1 MKIGIAPSR
10 RNVGATLSC
19 ALLLAAM
26 LPSCTVKRDDADKSD
41 PRLLLAGGKAEDD
54 NWLSHGRT
62 YDETRFSPLTQIGNE
77 NAQQLGLAWYAD
89 LDTFRGQEG
98 TPIVVDGVMYATTA
112 WDKVVALDAA
122 TGKRLWSFDP
132 KVPGTSAV
140 HACCDV
146 INRGAAYSDGRLYF
160 GTVDGRLI
168 ALNARTGRMIW
179 RVQTTD
185 PKKPMAISGAPRV
198 AKGKVFIGFGGA
210 DQGMRGYISAY
221 DEKTGRLAWR
231 FYTVPGKPGEKDGAA
246 SDEVL
251 ARLAGPTWAGDW
263 WKIGGGGTVWDSIV
277 YDAQMDR
284 LYVGVGNGGPWNR
297 GIRSAGRGDN
307 LFIGS
312 VLALDPDTGRYLWH
326 YQETPGDQWDFT
338 STQQMTLA
346 DLKIGGRQRKVI
358 LHAPKN
364 GFFYVIDR
372 ETGKPLSA
380 DKYVPVNWASRVDLK
395 TGRPEIDPKARYDK
409 SGSFIATS
417 GPWGAH
423 NWHPMAFSPQ
433 TGLVYI
439 PAQQIP
445 AIYTPDG
452 AFKYRPGLLNM
463 GLGEPGKLPEDKAAI
478 EAMLQSFEGRLI
490 AWDPVARKEVW
501 RAPYKG
507 PWNGG
512 VLATGGG
519 LVFQGDAEGI
529 FHAYDARDGA
539 QRWQFAAQQPIMAG
553 PVSYAVNG
561 TQYVAVMAGKGGAY
575 NLAMPSYAA
584 PQARLP
590 GRIMAFRL
598 GGMAKL
604 PAHAPAQLAPFAPS
618 SERFAPP
625 QIARG
630 SQLFA
635 STCSACHGVE
645 GLSSGVLPDLRRSG
659 ALADAGVFRQVVLDG
674 VLADQGMVSFRQYL
688 SEGDAEAI
696 RAYLNDRSRTA
707 KAKGEP

>member
-1 MKIGIAPSR
+1 MTIGIAASR
-10 RNVGATLSC
+10 RNVGALVLC
-19 ALLLAAM
+19 ALALASCRAEREDVNKSDARLLAAA
-26 LPSCTVKRDDADKSD
+26 S
-41 PRLLLAGGKAEDD
+41 KAEDA

-62 YDETRFSPLTQIGNE
+62 YDETRFSPLAQIDGV
-77 NAQQLGLAWYAD
+77 NAGKLGLAWYAD

-98 TPIVVDGVMYATTA
+98 TPLVVDGVMYATTA
-112 WDKVVALDAA
+112 WSKVVALDAE
-122 TGKRLWSFDP
+122 TGRQLWEFDP
-132 KVPGTSAV
+132 KVPGTTAI

-146 INRGAAYSDGRLYF
+146 VNRGAAYSDGRLFF

-168 ALNARTGRMIW
+168 ALDAKTGRQLW

-198 AKGKVFIGFGGA
+198 ARGKVFIGFGGA

-231 FYTVPGKPGEKDGAA
+231 FYTVPGKPGEKDGTA
-246 SDEVL
+246 SDDALE
-251 ARLAGPTWAGDW
+251 RLALPTWAGDW
-263 WKIGGGGTVWDSIV
+263 WKIGGGGTAWDSIV
-277 YDAQMDR
+277 YDEKMNR

-297 GIRSAGRGDN
+297 GIRSAGKGDN

-312 VLALDPDTGRYLWH
+312 ILALDPDTGRYLWH

-346 DLKIGGRQRKVI
+346 DLTIGGRARKVI

-380 DKYVPVNWASRVDLK
+380 DKFVPVNWADRVDLK
-395 TGRPEIDPKARYDK
+395 TGRPVIDPKARYDK
-409 SGSFIATS
+409 SGSFIASS

-423 NWHPMAFSPQ
+423 NWHPMAFSPR

-445 AIYTPDG
+445 SIYTPDG

-463 GLGEPGKLPEDKAAI
+463 GLAEPGKLPQEKAAI

-490 AWDPVARKEVW
+490 AWDPVARKEMW
-501 RAPYKG
+501 RVPYKG

-512 VLATGGG
+512 VLATGGD
-519 LVFQGDAEGI
+519 LVFQGDAEGL
-529 FHAYDARDGA
+529 FHAYDARSGE
-539 QRWQFAAQQPIMAG
+539 QRWQFDAQQPIMAG

-561 TQYVAVMAGKGGAY
+561 RQYVAVMSGKGGAY

-584 PQARLP
+584 PQQRLP
-590 GRIMAFRL
+590 GRILAFRID
-598 GGMAKL
+598 GNARL
-604 PAHAPAQLAPFAPS
+604 PARDKAPPAPFAPS
-618 SERFAPP
+618 AERFAP
-625 QIARG
+625 QQVASG
-630 SQLFA
+630 ASLFG
-635 STCSACHGVE
+635 STCAVCHGSE

-659 ALADAGVFRQVVLDG
+659 AIADAGVFRQVVIDG

-688 SEGDAEAI
+688 TPTDAEAI
-696 RAYLNDRSRTA
+696 RAYINDRASSA

>member
-1 MKIGIAPSR
+1 MTIGIARLR
-10 RNVGATLSC
+10 RNVGALMMCGLLVASC
-19 ALLLAAM
+19 RAEREDVNKSDARLLAAA
-26 LPSCTVKRDDADKSD
+26 SSK
-41 PRLLLAGGKAEDD
+41 EDG

-62 YDETRFSPLTQIGNE
+62 YDETRFSPLTQIDGT
-77 NAQQLGLAWYAD
+77 NAGKLGLAWYAD

-98 TPIVVDGVMYATTA
+98 TPLVVDGVMYATTA
-112 WDKVVALDAA
+112 WSKVVALDAA
-122 TGKRLWSFDP
+122 TGQHLWEYDP
-132 KVPGTSAV
+132 KVPGTSAI

-146 INRGAAYSDGRLYF
+146 VNRGAAYSNGRLFF

-168 ALNARTGRMIW
+168 ALDAKSGRQLW
-179 RVQTTD
+179 RMQTTD
-185 PKKPMAISGAPRV
+185 AKKPMAISGAPRV
-198 AKGKVFIGFGGA
+198 ARGKVFIGFGGA

-221 DEKTGRLAWR
+221 DERTGRLVWR
-231 FYTVPGKPGEKDGAA
+231 FYTVPGKPGEQDGAA
-246 SDEVL
+246 SDDVL
-251 ARLAGPTWAGDW
+251 ERLAGPTWAGDW
-263 WKIGGGGTVWDSIV
+263 WKIGGGGTAWDSIV
-277 YDAQMDR
+277 YDETMNR

-312 VLALDPDTGRYLWH
+312 ILALDPDTGRYLWH

-346 DLKIGGRQRKVI
+346 ELPIGGRPRKVI

-380 DKYVPVNWASRVDLK
+380 DKFVPVNWASHVDLK
-395 TGRPEIDPKARYDK
+395 SGRPQIDSEARYDR
-409 SGSFIATS
+409 SGQFIATS

-433 TGLVYI
+433 TGLIYI

-445 AIYTPDG
+445 SIYTPDG
-452 AFKYRPGLLNM
+452 AFRYRPGLLNM
-463 GLGEPGKLPEDKAAI
+463 GLAEPGKLPQDKAAI
-478 EAMLQSFEGRLI
+478 EAMLKSFEGRLI

-501 RAPYKG
+501 RVPYKG

-512 VLATGGG
+512 VLATGGN
-519 LVFQGDAEGI
+519 LVFQGDAQGL
-529 FHAYDARDGA
+529 FHAYDARAGK
-539 QRWQFAAQQPIMAG
+539 QRWKFDAQAPIMAG
-553 PVSYAVNG
+553 PVSYAVDG

-590 GRIMAFRL
+590 GRILAFRI
-598 GGMAKL
+598 GGTARL
-604 PAHAPAQLAPFAPS
+604 PERKNSPPAPFAPS
-618 SERFAPP
+618 QESFAP
-625 QIARG
+625 QQVAQG
-630 SQLFA
+630 EHLYSA
-635 STCSACHGVE
+635 TCGVCHGSE

-659 ALADAGVFRQVVLDG
+659 AIADVGVFRQVVLEG
-674 VLADQGMVSFRQYL
+674 ILANQGMVSFREYL
-688 SEGDAEAI
+688 SPQDAEAI
-696 RAYLNDRSRTA
+696 RAYINHQARKA
-707 KAKGEP
+707 KAKGEE

>member
-1 MKIGIAPSR
+1 MTSGIAASR

-19 ALLLAAM
+19 TLALGLALAGCRAERADVNR
-26 LPSCTVKRDDADKSD
+26 SDA
-41 PRLLLAGGKAEDD
+41 RLLSATKDAD

-62 YDETRFSPLTQIGNE
+62 YDETRFSPLTQINGGN
-77 NAQQLGLAWYAD
+77 AGQLGLAWYAD

-98 TPIVVDGVMYATTA
+98 TPLVVDGVMYATTA
-112 WDKVVALDAA
+112 WSKVVALDAA
-122 TGKRLWSFDP
+122 TGKRLWEFDP
-132 KVPGTSAV
+132 KVPGDSAV

-146 INRGAAYSDGRLYF
+146 VNRGAAYSDGRLFF

-168 ALNARTGRMIW
+168 ALDARTGKQIW

-185 PKKPMAISGAPRV
+185 PKQPMAISGAPRV
-198 AKGKVFIGFGGA
+198 ARGKVFIGFGGA
-210 DQGMRGYISAY
+210 DQGMRGYVSAY

-246 SDEVL
+246 SDDVL
-251 ARLAGPTWAGDW
+251 ERMAEPTWAGEW

-277 YDAQMDR
+277 YDAAMNR
-284 LYVGVGNGGPWNR
+284 LYIGVGNGGPWNR
-297 GIRSAGRGDN
+297 GIRSAGKGDN

-312 VLALDPDTGRYLWH
+312 IVALDPDTGKYLWH

-346 DLKIGGRQRKVI
+346 DLTIGGRSRKVI

-380 DKYVPVNWASRVDLK
+380 DKYVPVNWADRVDLK
-395 TGRPEIDPKARYDK
+395 TGRPIINPQARYDK
-409 SGSFIATS
+409 SGNFIATS

-463 GLGEPGKLPEDKAAI
+463 GLAEPGKLPKDKAAI

-512 VLATGGG
+512 VLATGGD
-519 LVFQGDAEGI
+519 LVFQGDAEGT
-529 FHAYDARDGA
+529 FHSYDARSGQ
-539 QRWQFAAQQPIMAG
+539 QRWQFDAQEPIMAG
-553 PVSYAVNG
+553 PVSYGVNG

-590 GRIMAFRL
+590 GRILAFKL
-598 GGMAKL
+598 GGTAKL
-604 PAHAPAQLAPFAPS
+604 PPREKAPPPPYAPS
-618 SERFAPP
+618 AEKFSA
-625 QIARG
+625 QQVAQG
-630 SQLFA
+630 SHLFSA
-635 STCSACHGVE
+635 TCAVCHGSE

-659 ALADAGVFRQVVLDG
+659 AIGDAGVFRQVVIDG
-674 VLADQGMVSFRQYL
+674 VLADQGMVSFRKYL
-688 SEGDAEAI
+688 TPQDAEAI
-696 RAYLNDRSRTA
+696 RAYINARATEA